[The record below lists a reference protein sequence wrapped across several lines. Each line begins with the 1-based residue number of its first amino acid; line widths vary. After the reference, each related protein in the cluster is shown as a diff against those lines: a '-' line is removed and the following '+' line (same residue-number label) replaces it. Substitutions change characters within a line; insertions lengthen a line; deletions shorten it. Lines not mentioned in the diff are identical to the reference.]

1 MQKLKILNTRD
12 IKRLKETL
20 RKEFGYALQE
30 GYVYL
35 QNDKNRVFLVNKDMA
50 RINLNNLR
58 IDRFGLYFA
67 EYKNNQA
74 RLSKEGAQLLVKEAR
89 QNHEDLNNL
98 VDLDQKETKDYFQGH
113 DLEKDLGDEPKLI
126 ILQHKDNILGCAK
139 YKEGKILNFLSKI
152 HRGEVIL

>member
-1 MQKLKILNTRD
+1 M
-12 IKRLKETL
+12 KETL

-89 QNHEDLNNL
+89 QTM
-98 VDLDQKETKDYFQGH
+98 KT
-113 DLEKDLGDEPKLI
+113 
-126 ILQHKDNILGCAK
+126 
-139 YKEGKILNFLSKI
+139 
-152 HRGEVIL
+152 